1 MFRRFTAAVFLASMA
16 VAVAGPMDIE
26 FARESRWILVPGHSE
41 YILDQCSRNT
51 PKGITS
57 YWQPSSTD
65 IDTLEQKLLFY
76 LSESKKPPNRRY
88 TGIYVGILTHGNK
101 LIYANY
107 SPAGG
112 PEMVCDGGPEF
123 WGVVF
128 NPRTSE
134 FSDLEF
140 NGFA

>member
-1 MFRRFTAAVFLASMA
+1 MFRRLTAAVFLASMA
-16 VAVAGPMDIE
+16 VAVAGSIDIE
-26 FARESRWILVPGHSE
+26 FARESRRILVPGHGE
-41 YILDQCSRNT
+41 YVLDQCSRNT

-65 IDTLEQKLLFY
+65 IDTLEQKLLFD
-76 LSESKKPPNRRY
+76 LSESKKPPNGRY
-88 TGIYVGILTHGNK
+88 TGTYLGIHTDGKK

-112 PEMVCDGGPEF
+112 PEMVCDGGPRF